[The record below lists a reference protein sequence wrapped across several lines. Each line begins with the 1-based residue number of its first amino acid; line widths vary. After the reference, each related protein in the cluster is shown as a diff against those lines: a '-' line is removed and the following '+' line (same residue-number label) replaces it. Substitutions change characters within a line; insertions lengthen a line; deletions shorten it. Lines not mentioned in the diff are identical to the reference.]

1 MVLTLAQTIFLGQ
14 LKIEQNI
21 IMKEKPLLS
30 IISPCYNEEATL
42 QWSAEQ
48 LCAKLS
54 RLKSEQK
61 IHQDS
66 FICLIDDG
74 SADNTW
80 KLISKLSQEH
90 PITGI
95 KLSTNVGHQNTLA
108 AGLHYVADKCDCSI
122 TIDIDLQDDIEVM
135 DTMLEHH
142 QAGYHLVMGI
152 RANRPQGKFYQKVSA
167 ILYYKLLPVLGI
179 HTVVNH
185 GDYRLLSQKA
195 MTIFAD
201 MKERHLYLRGLFI
214 NLPLPHSTVEYQ
226 ASKRQFGKTHYTMT
240 KQIRLAWDGISSYS
254 IAPLRVITITGA
266 VIFILSLLY
275 SIYALGVRLFGD
287 DVVPGWASTVIP
299 IYFLGGLLLFS
310 LGIVGEYIG
319 KIYMEIKQRPLYF
332 IEKTINELD
341 HHKNSEPKD

>member
-1 MVLTLAQTIFLGQ
+1 
-14 LKIEQNI
+14 
-21 IMKEKPLLS
+21 MKEKPLLS

-80 KLISKLSQEH
+80 KLISELSQKH

-108 AGLHYVADKCDCSI
+108 AGLHYVTGRCDCCI

-135 DTMLEHH
+135 DTMLEHY
-142 QAGYHLVMGI
+142 QAGCHLVMGVK
-152 RANRPQGKFYQKVSA
+152 ANLSHETSYRKILA

-185 GDYRLLSQKA
+185 ADYRLLSQKA
-195 MTIFAD
+195 MTIFTD
-201 MKERHLYLRGLFI
+201 MKECNLYLRGLFV
-214 NLPLPHSTVEYQ
+214 NLPLPHSTVKYQ
-226 ASKRQFGKTHYTMT
+226 VKERQFGKTHYTMT
-240 KQIRLAWDGISSYS
+240 KQVRLAWDGISNYS

-287 DVVPGWASTVIP
+287 DVLPGWASTVIP

-341 HHKNSEPKD
+341 HHKSSETKN